1 MVSNKRFKLYPKV
14 FAKSAKVKDLELEK
28 DLVQEPF
35 KIRTRIDKLNNE
47 NFNVWQLKMELV
59 LDDLGLWNDEKNK
72 PKACRKSWKE
82 IMFAIEDNQFV
93 HVEKLKDGE
102 AAWDALAK
110 HHEKSGLANK
120 INVLRNLFNS
130 RFESGTIEEHCA
142 TLVTTQRKLKRL
154 AVDLGDDIVIAIL
167 LNSLP
172 SRYDSL
178 VYAWDAVGEDLKL
191 DDVISKL
198 KIVWL

>member
-1 MVSNKRFKLYPKV
+1 
-14 FAKSAKVKDLELEK
+14 
-28 DLVQEPF
+28 
-35 KIRTRIDKLNNE
+35 
-47 NFNVWQLKMELV
+47 MELV

-198 KIVWL
+198 KNLKDSLVVEGVTALNAVSEKGKCFNCGKAGHFKRNCPNWKRDKKQDKKNCQKC